1 MYGMFEIIFK
11 DCIKAFEEVDKN
23 ELCKNQNNKRKP
35 VLLSGRK

>member
-23 ELCKNQNNKRKP
+23 EFYKNQNNKRKP
-35 VLLSGRK
+35 VLLSGKK